1 MAPDRPDGSEQH
13 RCRVLGKPL
22 RGQWTLDIAL
32 RLHHLRRHPLG
43 TNQPPS
49 GRRARPTYRA
59 ATYWGAVFPLPGNAS
74 RGADTS
80 APLYMN
86 YSTLSGQV
94 QALFWE
100 LSVTQLHKTLSSHDF
115 LGEVSDF

>member
-1 MAPDRPDGSEQH
+1 MGVLDLKGRLNKADSGVRVVRIDDQPRRAEERWLPDRPDGSEQH

-43 TNQPPS
+43 TNQTSFREASTADIPC
-49 GRRARPTYRA
+49 RNLF
-59 ATYWGAVFPLPGNAS
+59 GAVFPLPGNAS

-86 YSTLSGQV
+86 YSTL
-94 QALFWE
+94 
-100 LSVTQLHKTLSSHDF
+100 
-115 LGEVSDF
+115 